1 MFLLPCP
8 CLRVYTC
15 YSYSERSKQTKER
28 FNMNYNTLKLSF
40 IIGMAITGI
49 LICNIAYST
58 MTNVITNQNAR
69 LESIYNF

>member
-1 MFLLPCP
+1 
-8 CLRVYTC
+8 
-15 YSYSERSKQTKER
+15 
-28 FNMNYNTLKLSF
+28 MNYNTLKLSF